1 MELSKTVI
9 STLPGYTKLICDLL
23 RPCWFIFLYNLENSF
38 IGMFRLKFTSFISV
52 PITHASHVTIL
63 DI

>member
-1 MELSKTVI
+1 
-9 STLPGYTKLICDLL
+9 
-23 RPCWFIFLYNLENSF
+23 LEDSF